1 MSTLRATLSILGLLP
16 SIAFAQSP
24 RTQIVMLGTGIM
36 VLFIVLIIGHL
47 AYVGLA
53 KLIGK

>member
-1 MSTLRATLSILGLLP
+1 MGRRQEAGE
-16 SIAFAQSP
+16 
-24 RTQIVMLGTGIM
+24 RTMMRSLFDWIVWAMRLIVMLGTGIM